1 MDYGLNSEYILR
13 RPNMALAN
21 TANGTQLL
29 QSKGISNNPLKKNR
43 QARVVIFMSTISFP
57 SI

>member
-29 QSKGISNNPLKKNR
+29 QSKGISNNPLKKTDKL
-43 QARVVIFMSTISFP
+43 V
-57 SI
+57 